1 MFGVSVTGQTI
12 QMFKKNTPSLL
23 NSILRG
29 YVWII
34 LLLTIGTTSI
44 IFTTFRTAFRE
55 RAMEDLTRSAYA
67 LVPTIQYHLTDTP
80 NSTLDSA
87 IYAAALNM
95 DTRITVIQRDGT
107 VIADS
112 EKNPKEME
120 NHRTRVEVIAAFN
133 GIPGHSVRYSETLG
147 REMLYT
153 AVPVTIGDSITAVVR
168 TSLFFDSYSAAISPI
183 IKKMFFI
190 MVFALAIAAL
200 SGWIISKK
208 IAHPMSN
215 LADVAD
221 RVRAGHLGARAA
233 PGHTRE
239 HNSLASSLNETLAKN
254 EKLIKDLLLSNSR
267 SQAILQSMVEGIA
280 VVSKDKTLL
289 LINESFKNIFN
300 IRNSEKEVPVELTA
314 LLTQSEV
321 SIKGM
326 LKFEDKIIAY
336 LQAPVEHSNDFVFS
350 FRDISKEVQLS
361 EMKKNFVSNVSHE
374 LRTPLTAIKG
384 YAETLQEEVQGEA
397 NRYLNVILRNTDRL
411 IALVTDIQ
419 TLSEVESGADFLRVE
434 SFPITE
440 VFETVMPLFTTRSKE
455 KNIPITLV
463 QAKKQ
468 INIIADR
475 YRIEQVF
482 INLIDN
488 ALKYS
493 EAGSIEVRASTRGKL
508 AVFAIS
514 DTGRGIPK
522 EAIPRIFER
531 FFVVDP
537 SRSRKMGG
545 TGLGLAITK
554 HIIEA
559 HGGTISVSSTTG
571 QGSIFLF
578 TIPLAE

>member
-1 MFGVSVTGQTI
+1 
-12 QMFKKNTPSLL
+12 
-23 NSILRG
+23 
-29 YVWII
+29 
-34 LLLTIGTTSI
+34 
-44 IFTTFRTAFRE
+44 
-55 RAMEDLTRSAYA
+55 
-67 LVPTIQYHLTDTP
+67 
-80 NSTLDSA
+80 
-87 IYAAALNM
+87 
-95 DTRITVIQRDGT
+95 
-107 VIADS
+107 
-112 EKNPKEME
+112 
-120 NHRTRVEVIAAFN
+120 
-133 GIPGHSVRYSETLG
+133 
-147 REMLYT
+147 
-153 AVPVTIGDSITAVVR
+153 
-168 TSLFFDSYSAAISPI
+168 
-183 IKKMFFI
+183 
-190 MVFALAIAAL
+190 
-200 SGWIISKK
+200 
-208 IAHPMSN
+208 
-215 LADVAD
+215 
-221 RVRAGHLGARAA
+221 
-233 PGHTRE
+233 
-239 HNSLASSLNETLAKN
+239 
-254 EKLIKDLLLSNSR
+254 
-267 SQAILQSMVEGIA
+267 
-280 VVSKDKTLL
+280 
-289 LINESFKNIFN
+289 
-300 IRNSEKEVPVELTA
+300 
-314 LLTQSEV
+314 
-321 SIKGM
+321 
-326 LKFEDKIIAY
+326 
-336 LQAPVEHSNDFVFS
+336 
-350 FRDISKEVQLS
+350 
-361 EMKKNFVSNVSHE
+361 MKKNFVSNVSHE

-411 IALVTDIQ
+411 IALVTNIQ

-559 HGGTISVSSTTG
+559 HGGTISVSSTIG

>member
-1 MFGVSVTGQTI
+1 M
-12 QMFKKNTPSLL
+12 
-23 NSILRG
+23 
-29 YVWII
+29 
-34 LLLTIGTTSI
+34 
-44 IFTTFRTAFRE
+44 
-55 RAMEDLTRSAYA
+55 
-67 LVPTIQYHLTDTP
+67 
-80 NSTLDSA
+80 
-87 IYAAALNM
+87 
-95 DTRITVIQRDGT
+95 
-107 VIADS
+107 
-112 EKNPKEME
+112 
-120 NHRTRVEVIAAFN
+120 
-133 GIPGHSVRYSETLG
+133 
-147 REMLYT
+147 
-153 AVPVTIGDSITAVVR
+153 
-168 TSLFFDSYSAAISPI
+168 
-183 IKKMFFI
+183 
-190 MVFALAIAAL
+190 
-200 SGWIISKK
+200 
-208 IAHPMSN
+208 
-215 LADVAD
+215 
-221 RVRAGHLGARAA
+221 
-233 PGHTRE
+233 
-239 HNSLASSLNETLAKN
+239 
-254 EKLIKDLLLSNSR
+254 
-267 SQAILQSMVEGIA
+267 
-280 VVSKDKTLL
+280 
-289 LINESFKNIFN
+289 
-300 IRNSEKEVPVELTA
+300 NSEKEVPVELTA

-326 LKFEDKIIAY
+326 LKFEEKTIAY

>member
-12 QMFKKNTPSLL
+12 QMFNKNTPSLL
-23 NSILRG
+23 KSILRG
-29 YVWII
+29 YIWII
-34 LLLTIGTTSI
+34 LLLTLGTTSI

-67 LVPTIQYHLTDTP
+67 LVPTIQYNLLDTT
-80 NSTLDSA
+80 NSTLDSV
-87 IYAAALNM
+87 IDTAALNM
-95 DTRITVIQRDGT
+95 NTRITVIGRDGS

-112 EKNPKEME
+112 EKDPEEME

-153 AVPVTIGDSITAVVR
+153 AVPVIIEDSITTVVR

-183 IKKMFFI
+183 VKEMFFI
-190 MVFALAIAAL
+190 MVIALAIATL

-336 LQAPVEHSNDFVFS
+336 LQAPVENSEDSVFS
-350 FRDISKEVQLS
+350 FRDVSKEVQLS

-384 YAETLQEEVQGEA
+384 YAETLQEEIQGEA

-411 IALVTDIQ
+411 IALVKDIQ

-434 SFPITE
+434 SFSVSEI
-440 VFETVMPLFTTRSKE
+440 FETVMPLFTTRSKD
-455 KNIPITLV
+455 KDIPITLV
-463 QAKKQ
+463 QTKKQ
-468 INIIADR
+468 INITADR

-493 EAGSIEVRASTRGKL
+493 DTGSIEVRASTRGKL
-508 AVFAIS
+508 AVFAVS

-559 HGGTISVSSTTG
+559 HGGTISVSSTMG

-578 TIPLAE
+578 TITLSN